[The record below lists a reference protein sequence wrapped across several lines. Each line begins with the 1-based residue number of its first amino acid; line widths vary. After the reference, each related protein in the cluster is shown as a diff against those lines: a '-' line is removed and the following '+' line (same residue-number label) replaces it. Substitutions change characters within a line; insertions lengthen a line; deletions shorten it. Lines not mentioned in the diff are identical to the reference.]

1 MLRAYKYRIY
11 PTMEQKELFAKTFG
25 CCRFVYNW
33 ALNLK
38 IKAYKEEGKSY
49 SYKDTANM
57 MKSELKRDR
66 LSKV

>member
-11 PTMEQKELFAKTFG
+11 PTDDQKILLAKTFG

-38 IKAYKEEGKSY
+38 IETYKKSKETL
-49 SYKDTANM
+49 SNFDLSKLLKN
-57 MKSELKRDR
+57 ELKV
-66 LSKV
+66 K

>member
-11 PTMEQKELFAKTFG
+11 PTDDQKILFAKTFG

-38 IKAYKEEGKSY
+38 IEAYKESKEILSNFDLSKLL
-49 SYKDTANM
+49 KN
-57 MKSELKRDR
+57 ELKV
-66 LSKV
+66 KCE